1 MKLGHSSLFG
11 TLTTYLLLGGLA
23 LATSGCQKD
32 EAPPPLPTPKPA
44 PTPTVAQ
51 LVPEDEEE
59 EEEVEEPK
67 AATKRTGSKAAAGP
81 LTACC
86 QALRQNAANAP
97 PETKGHMLTAA
108 AACEAANAQGNAGF
122 LGGLNALLKGANMP
136 PACQ

>member
-1 MKLGHSSLFG
+1 MWETVSTILAG
-11 TLTTYLLLGGLA
+11 LLGGIA
-23 LATSGCQKD
+23 VGCQKD

-51 LVPEDEEE
+51 LVPEEDEE
-59 EEEVEEPK
+59 EEEVEEAKP
-67 AATKRTGSKAAAGP
+67 TTRRTTGGKAAGP

-108 AACEAANAQGNAGF
+108 AACEAANASGNTGF
-122 LGGLNALLKGANMP
+122 LGGLNTLLKGANMP